1 VEESCTALLCLG
13 GLGTGDKDN
22 IKLANRIRETYKK
35 DDDMIEERLETAL
48 LNLDYRKVNSN
59 APGIYLFYHTE
70 GAQLTVVSVI
80 RAVTGNELGREQYE
94 RILEQ
99 IKNNFTRSNPQNIKL
114 LSLILTASPDQVKH
128 FCIDSKE
135 DDHWIIDINAGRLI
149 IYETQSHEFSAL
161 QRQIE
166 ELLTEEAAARQEE
179 MRAEYYPMQGQREGQ
194 KPGYKLL
201 TLVNTGIILVNI
213 IIFIISQFTPVFGG
227 KSQWFAKGAL
237 SWYFV
242 IREKEYYRIITS
254 MFMHS
259 DWSHLFNNMLVLL
272 FVGDKLERAA
282 GKSRYLFLYFGSGIL
297 AGAASIG
304 YNMWKDNGQFSY
316 GGSVFSIGASGA
328 IFGIV
333 GAMLFIV
340 AINRGRLEGISTR
353 QMALFVVF
361 SLYGGITNT
370 RIDQAAH
377 VGGFLAGLILA
388 AVVYRRPK
396 KVIPSGQP
404 L

>member
-1 VEESCTALLCLG
+1 
-13 GLGTGDKDN
+13 
-22 IKLANRIRETYKK
+22 
-35 DDDMIEERLETAL
+35 MIEERLETTL
-48 LNLDYRKVNSN
+48 MNLEYRKVNSN
-59 APGIYLFYHTE
+59 APGIYLFYHIE

-80 RAVTGNELGREQYE
+80 RAVTGSELGREQYE

-99 IKNNFTRSNPQNIKL
+99 IKNNFTSSNPQNIKL
-114 LSLILTASPDQVKH
+114 LSLILTAFPDRVKH

-135 DDHWIIDINAGRLI
+135 GDNHWIIDINAGRLI
-149 IYETQSHEFSAL
+149 IYETQSQEFSAL

-166 ELLTEEAAARQEE
+166 ELLTEEAVARQEE
-179 MRAEYYPMQGQREGQ
+179 MRTEYPTMPGQQEGQ
-194 KPGYKLL
+194 KPVYKLL
-201 TLVNTGIILVNI
+201 TLVNTGIILANI
-213 IIFIISQFTPVFGG
+213 IIFLISQFTPVFGG

-254 MFMHS
+254 MFLHS

-282 GKSRYLFLYFGSGIL
+282 GRSRYFFLYFGSGIL

-353 QMALFVVF
+353 QMGLFVVF

-388 AVVYRRPK
+388 AAVYRRPK
-396 KVIPSGQP
+396 KFIPSGQP